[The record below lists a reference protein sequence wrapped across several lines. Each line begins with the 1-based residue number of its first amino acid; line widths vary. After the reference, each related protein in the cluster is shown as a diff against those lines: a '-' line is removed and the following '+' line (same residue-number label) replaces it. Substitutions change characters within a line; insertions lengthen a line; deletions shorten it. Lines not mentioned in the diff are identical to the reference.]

1 MSEKQQLGSIRER
14 VAKALY
20 SNTGAQIT
28 PWVDISP
35 DRRAGWLSD
44 ADVVIPIVAEACARV
59 PDQRDPEKPDS
70 YLFTRERIGTAIRNL
85 FVGAPDDPTEA
96 P

>member
-1 MSEKQQLGSIRER
+1 MSERRAPGSIRER

-59 PDQRDPEKPDS
+59 PDQRDPEKPGN
-70 YLFTRERIGTAIRNL
+70 YLFNRERIGDAIRGL
-85 FVGAPDDPTEA
+85 FIGHTDEDAA
-96 P
+96 